1 MGPPQRSETGSG
13 CSCASAPGRHR
24 GDPAVV
30 IRRRF
35 QALPYGSVLV
45 AALSVT
51 ETISWGIVYYT
62 FPVLL
67 RSMERDL
74 GASRVAVTGAL
85 SIALAVSALAGVPAG
100 RWLDRYGPRALMTA
114 GSCLAA
120 GLLLAWSR
128 VQGLGALYAVW
139 GAMGLAMAAILYEP
153 AFAAVVHWFP
163 HRRERALLIVTLVAG
178 LASTIFMPVAAW
190 LLERLGWRLTI
201 QVLAVFLAATTI
213 PIHALVLRSG
223 PAGRPPVTAAAE
235 PDSEGVPL
243 RAALATVVFW
253 VLAVAFAASSFIAV
267 SVSVHALPY
276 LTQRGYSSTLAAA
289 AVGWMGAMQLAGR
302 LVFVPVVS
310 RFGSGRATAAIFL
323 VQGAGLALLAMVGR
337 FPLLV
342 VVIVLLGAAN
352 GMATLARATAIAEH
366 FGRRH
371 YGSVSGAI
379 AVGANGARALAP
391 IGASLLTIWLGGYGR
406 TFGVLAGIAA
416 LAGLA
421 ILAME
426 LRVSSG
432 LQSLEQ

>member
-1 MGPPQRSETGSG
+1 
-13 CSCASAPGRHR
+13 
-24 GDPAVV
+24 
-30 IRRRF
+30 
-35 QALPYGSVLV
+35 
-45 AALSVT
+45 
-51 ETISWGIVYYT
+51 
-62 FPVLL
+62 
-67 RSMERDL
+67 
-74 GASRVAVTGAL
+74 
-85 SIALAVSALAGVPAG
+85 
-100 RWLDRYGPRALMTA
+100 
-114 GSCLAA
+114 
-120 GLLLAWSR
+120 
-128 VQGLGALYAVW
+128 
-139 GAMGLAMAAILYEP
+139 MGLAMAAILYEP
-153 AFAAVVHWFP
+153 AFATVVHWFP

-190 LLERLGWRLTI
+190 LLDRLGWRLTI

-223 PAGRPPVTAAAE
+223 PAGRPPVTAAE
-235 PDSEGVPL
+235 PASAGVPL

-253 VLAVAFAASSFIAV
+253 VLAVAFAVSSFIAV

-323 VQGAGLALLAMVGR
+323 VQGAGLVLLAIVGR
-337 FPLLV
+337 LPLLV
-342 VVIVLLGAAN
+342 LVIVLLGAAN

-391 IGASLLTIWLGGYGR
+391 IGASLLTVWIGGYGR

-421 ILAME
+421 ILATE
-426 LRVSSG
+426 LRVNSRSG
-432 LQSLEQ
+432 PEQGPGDEARPLLVAHHGPDGDVDRDR